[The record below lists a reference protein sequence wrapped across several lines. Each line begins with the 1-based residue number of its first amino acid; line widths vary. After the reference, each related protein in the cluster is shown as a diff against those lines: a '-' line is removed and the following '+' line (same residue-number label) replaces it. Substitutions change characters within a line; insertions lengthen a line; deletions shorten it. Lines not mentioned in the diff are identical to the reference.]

1 MSDFF
6 AFINRMKYIERWG
19 LMRNTVSDNLQE
31 HCFQTA
37 VLAHALCLIDGKYF
51 GGTLVPER
59 AALYALYHDAPE
71 IITGDM
77 PTPVKY
83 YNSDIRSIYGE
94 IEKNAEDKLVG
105 MLPEDFREDFAKII
119 GFENADADYKAIV
132 KAADKI
138 SAYLKCVE
146 EERCG
151 NSEFLKAKASLLD
164 IIADL
169 GLPSVDYFMEHFAEG
184 FGKPLDEL
192 GRVTAD
198 KASQDDGTPADD

>member
-1 MSDFF
+1 
-6 AFINRMKYIERWG
+6 MKYIERWG

-37 VLAHALCLIDGKYF
+37 VLAHALCLIDRKYF
-51 GGTLVPER
+51 GGTLAPEK

-83 YNSDIRSIYGE
+83 YSPDMRSIYGQ
-94 IEKNAEDKLVG
+94 IEKNAEKQLIG
-105 MLPEDFREDFAKII
+105 MLPEDFREDFAGII
-119 GFENADADYKAIV
+119 GFETADAEYKALV

-151 NSEFLKAKASLLD
+151 NGEFRNAKASLLD
-164 IIADL
+164 IITNL
-169 GLPSVDYFMEHFAEG
+169 GMPCVDYFMEHFAEG

-192 GRVTAD
+192 GMDATGR
-198 KASQDDGTPADD
+198 Q